1 MKLFKN
7 AIENYTFL
15 GNTYKYKTRYEK
27 AYNYSS
33 LSIKEKICPMKIQD
47 RNLTTF
53 FFTHLQNKQEI

>member
-15 GNTYKYKTRYEK
+15 GNTYKHKTRYEK

-33 LSIKEKICPMKIQD
+33 LSIKEKICPMKTQD

-53 FFTHLQNKQEI
+53 F